1 MKNSLKWTKWY
12 ADAAMAAVWIL
23 FAVITLLENKDPFLL
38 QDGLYVVSC
47 ILFAAF
53 LGARAVILFRHRDGS
68 GIACAE
74 QKVMNVFM
82 ILLAFALVGLVACL
96 IVPGL

>member
-1 MKNSLKWTKWY
+1 MDQWY

-38 QDGLYVVSC
+38 QDGLYIASC
-47 ILFAAF
+47 ILLAAF
-53 LGARAVILFRHRDGS
+53 LGTRAVILLRHRDGS
-68 GIACAE
+68 DIARAE
-74 QKVMNVFM
+74 QKVLNVFM
-82 ILLAFALVGLVACL
+82 SLTAFVLMGLIVCL